1 MSPDVDD
8 RFFPLIFDSI
18 SHGIFTIDAAG
29 RITSFNRMAEEL
41 TGYPRAEVI
50 GEICSNVFQTDRC
63 LTDCPL
69 KSSIDS
75 RQSGHDQEVTI
86 TTKTGHSLPI
96 AISTAALVAPDGRVV
111 GGVEM
116 FRDLRQL
123 TELRTRLNESFVF
136 EDIVSKNHRMQQI
149 FEVLPLV
156 AGSQSTVLV
165 HGESGTGKEL
175 VARAIHHLGPRKDGP
190 FVAFNCGAVPDSL
203 IESELFGYEKGAF
216 TDAKRKKPGRF
227 ALAEGGT
234 LLLDEIG
241 DLSKQMQVKLLRVL
255 QEKEYEPLGA
265 TKTVKA
271 DVRVVA
277 STNRDLA
284 QDVAKRRFR
293 QDLYYRLN
301 VFQIV
306 LPPLG
311 ERREDIPLLV
321 QRFIARF
328 NAIQGRRITQCSERV
343 MSAFMRY
350 PFPGNIRELE
360 NAIEHAFVVCSDNT
374 IQLDDLPQSILGYL
388 SSEEIR
394 PPVANLPLE
403 DAEAQTIRSVLE
415 AHDFHRGRTAKE
427 LGISRNTLWRK
438 MKRYGISAE

>member
-1 MSPDVDD
+1 
-8 RFFPLIFDSI
+8 
-18 SHGIFTIDAAG
+18 
-29 RITSFNRMAEEL
+29 MAEEL
-41 TGYPRAEVI
+41 TGYRQSEVV
-50 GEICSNVFQTDRC
+50 GEICSNVFQTDKC
-63 LTDCPL
+63 LAGCPL

-75 RQSGHDQEVTI
+75 GETGHDQEVTI
-86 TTKTGHSLPI
+86 TTKSGQSLPI
-96 AISTAALVAPDGRVV
+96 AISTAALVAPDGRIV

-116 FRDLRQL
+116 FRDMRQV
-123 TELRTRLNESFVF
+123 TELRKRLNKSFVF
-136 EDIVSKNHRMQQI
+136 EDIVSKNHKMRQI
-149 FEVLPLV
+149 FDVLPLV

-165 HGESGTGKEL
+165 QGDSGTGKEL
-175 VARAIHHLGPRKDGP
+175 IARAIHNLGPRKNGP
-190 FVAFNCGAVPDSL
+190 FVALNCGAVPDNL

-216 TDAKRKKPGRF
+216 TDARRDKPGRF
-227 ALAEGGT
+227 ALAKGGT

-241 DLSKQMQVKLLRVL
+241 DLSKPMQVKLLRVL

-271 DVRVVA
+271 DVRVIA
-277 STNRDLA
+277 ATNRDLA

-301 VFQIV
+301 VFPIT
-306 LPPLG
+306 LPPLS

-328 NAIQGRRITQCSERV
+328 NALQGRRIAQCSERV

-360 NAIEHAFVVCSDNT
+360 NAIEHAFVVCVDST
-374 IQLDDLPQSILGYL
+374 IQLDDLPQSILSYL
-388 SSEEIR
+388 ASEEIR
-394 PPVANLPLE
+394 TPVGNLPLE

-415 AHDFHRGRTAKE
+415 THDFHRGRTAKE

-438 MKRYGISAE
+438 MKRYGISPE